1 MNVQA
6 APQADCAPIDARALR
21 RAFGQFATGVTI
33 VTTRTPE
40 GQTVG
45 LTVNS
50 FSSVSID
57 PPLVLWSLSKR
68 SPNLQLFCDA
78 PHFCINVLAEHQH
91 EIASQFAKPLPDK
104 FAGIEVVDG
113 ACGGPLLADAVAH
126 GARVD
131 EDDDVVLGRFDQLDD
146 LVQHELLDLGVVAR
160 RLEVQGREEPL
171 LGDVPVH
178 EVGGEHQVG
187 GLCLW
192 CGLT

>member
-78 PHFCINVLAEHQH
+78 PHFCINVLAEHQL

-126 GARVD
+126 FECSRFEVYEGGD
-131 EDDDVVLGRFDQLDD
+131 HLIFLGRVEQFCIFD
-146 LVQHELLDLGVVAR
+146 R
-160 RLEVQGREEPL
+160 RPL
-171 LGDVPVH
+171 LFH
-178 EVGGEHQVG
+178 GGSFQQLAEAVKTQPH
-187 GLCLW
+187 
-192 CGLT
+192 